1 MCIAYKRTAR
11 SQGSA
16 EDGAGPLGKNSKKQE
31 ALCKSLTKIL
41 FSSAAWLP
49 CDCRERSLTPA
60 QRDLWSKPCYKAPW
74 SCGTNL
80 FQVKGL
86 ESSAGSTNPVRLE
99 TKFIKPWD
107 RCWLLTQLPKQVKRN
122 LLKTHRSMVW
132 SLSHHPV
139 SQETRQGRC
148 AGVTPENPHLDLGLQ
163 RHKNKPKSNTDGSGS
178 SVAYPAVWTYST
190 EPFLPL
196 ECRDTEAVLS
206 TGKKYVIQLFTGSSW
221 SVSTI
226 YLNLC
231 CSAVRLRYSKLKC
244 KQKHR

>member
-16 EDGAGPLGKNSKKQE
+16 EDGAGPLGKNSRKHE
-31 ALCKSLTKIL
+31 ALCKSLTEIL

-99 TKFIKPWD
+99 SKFIKPCN
-107 RCWLLTQLPKQVKRN
+107 RCWLLTQLPKQVKQS
-122 LLKTHRSMVW
+122 LLITHRSMVW

-139 SQETRQGRC
+139 LQESQVRAGVQGWLLRTHTWTLASKDIKTNQRATQMAVGHLWPTRQAGRIHLSPFSHWN
-148 AGVTPENPHLDLGLQ
+148 AGI
-163 RHKNKPKSNTDGSGS
+163 R
-178 SVAYPAVWTYST
+178 
-190 EPFLPL
+190 
-196 ECRDTEAVLS
+196 R
-206 TGKKYVIQLFTGSSW
+206 LFFQQER
-221 SVSTI
+221 
-226 YLNLC
+226 NM
-231 CSAVRLRYSKLKC
+231 
-244 KQKHR
+244 